1 VAHVTT
7 TRTGGSA
14 AAPGHRHGARSA
26 FALRGRRRYPCPVLL
41 RQLEYLSAL
50 ARERHFARAAAA
62 CHVSQPALSAAI
74 RRLESDLGVQ
84 IVRRERR
91 FGGFTPEG
99 ERVVV
104 WAHRMLAD
112 QDAMRQDLDRMA
124 GGLTGK
130 LRIGAIP
137 TALTAAPLLTAPF
150 SDQHGRVRISIES
163 LSSREIVRKLAEYEL
178 DVGMT
183 YVDGEGL
190 GGSVRTVPLYRER
203 YLLLTP
209 EDSPLAER
217 SSAPWDD
224 VATLPLC
231 LLSPVMENRR
241 ILDRAF
247 AAVGVAVEPMLEA
260 DAVSVL
266 YAHVATHRWSTI
278 IAHAW
283 LHLFGVP
290 DGMRI
295 VPMVAPAQSH
305 RIGLVLPDRVP
316 EPMLARAVLDVA
328 AQVDL
333 RAELDKLLRR
343 HVRSRS

>member
-1 VAHVTT
+1 M
-7 TRTGGSA
+7 
-14 AAPGHRHGARSA
+14 
-26 FALRGRRRYPCPVLL
+26 LL

-50 ARERHFARAAAA
+50 ARERHFARAARA

-74 RRLESDLGVQ
+74 QRLEADLGVQ
-84 IVRRERR
+84 IVHRDRR

-112 QDAMRQDLDRMA
+112 RDAMRHDLDRMA
-124 GGLTGK
+124 GGLTGT

-137 TALTAAPLLTAPF
+137 TALTAATLVTAPF
-150 SDQHGRVRISIES
+150 TEQHARVRMSLES
-163 LSSREIVRKLAEYEL
+163 LSSREIVRRLAEFEL
-178 DVGMT
+178 DAGMT
-183 YVDGEGL
+183 YIDGEPL
-190 GGSVRTVPLYRER
+190 GTAMRTVPLYRER

-209 EDSPLAER
+209 DDSPLADRASVTWEE
-217 SSAPWDD
+217 

-231 LLSPVMENRR
+231 LLPGSMENRR
-241 ILDRAF
+241 ILERNF
-247 AAVGVAVEPMLEA
+247 AAAGAHVEPTLEA
-260 DAVSVL
+260 DTVSVL

-295 VPMVAPAQSH
+295 VPITGGKGSEQAGKGH
-305 RIGLVLPDRVP
+305 LIGLVLLDRQP
-316 EPMLARAVLDVA
+316 ESMFGRALVDVLGSL
-328 AQVDL
+328 DL
-333 RAELDKLLRR
+333 RAELDRLMVEHIGRP
-343 HVRSRS
+343 

>member
-1 VAHVTT
+1 
-7 TRTGGSA
+7 
-14 AAPGHRHGARSA
+14 
-26 FALRGRRRYPCPVLL
+26 VLL

-50 ARERHFARAAAA
+50 ARERHFARAARA

-74 RRLESDLGVQ
+74 QRLEAELGVQ
-84 IVRRERR
+84 IVHRDRR

-112 QDAMRQDLDRMA
+112 RDAMRHDLDRMA
-124 GGLTGK
+124 GGLTGT

-137 TALTAAPLLTAPF
+137 TALTAATLVTAPF
-150 SDQHGRVRISIES
+150 TEQHGRVRMSLES
-163 LSSREIVRKLAEYEL
+163 LSSREIVRRLAEFEL
-178 DVGMT
+178 DAGMT
-183 YVDGEGL
+183 YIDGEPL
-190 GGSVRTVPLYRER
+190 GTGMRTVPLYRER

-209 EDSPLAER
+209 DDSPLADRASVTWEE
-217 SSAPWDD
+217 

-231 LLSPVMENRR
+231 LLPASMENRR
-241 ILDRAF
+241 ILERNF
-247 AAVGVAVEPMLEA
+247 AAAGVQVEPTLEA
-260 DAVSVL
+260 DTVSVL

-295 VPMVAPAQSH
+295 VPIAGGKGSEQAGKGHLV
-305 RIGLVLPDRVP
+305 GLVLLDRQP
-316 EPMLARAVLDVA
+316 ESMFGRALVDVLGSL
-328 AQVDL
+328 DL
-333 RAELDKLLRR
+333 RVELDRLVVEHIGRT
-343 HVRSRS
+343 

>member
-1 VAHVTT
+1 M
-7 TRTGGSA
+7 
-14 AAPGHRHGARSA
+14 
-26 FALRGRRRYPCPVLL
+26 LL

-74 RRLESDLGVQ
+74 RRLEADLGVQ

-99 ERVVV
+99 ERVVL

-112 QDAMRQDLDRMA
+112 RDALRQDLDRMA
-124 GGLTGK
+124 GGLTGR

-137 TALTAAPLLTAPF
+137 TALTAAPLLTGPF
-150 SDQHGRVRISIES
+150 SELHGRVRISFES
-163 LSSREIVRKLAEYEL
+163 LSSREIVRRLAEYEL

-183 YVDGEGL
+183 YVDGEPL
-190 GGSVRTVPLYRER
+190 GGAVRTVPLYPER

-209 EDSPLAER
+209 DNSPLAER
-217 SSAPWDD
+217 TTAAWDD
-224 VATLPLC
+224 AATLPLC
-231 LLSPVMENRR
+231 LLSPDMENRR
-241 ILDRAF
+241 IIDRAF
-247 AAVGVAVEPMLEA
+247 TDAGVAVEPMLEA

-295 VPMVAPAQSH
+295 VPMIPPASSH

-316 EPMLARAVLDVA
+316 EPMLARALLDVA
-328 AQVDL
+328 GSVDM
-333 RAELDKLLRR
+333 RAALDQLLRR

>member
-1 VAHVTT
+1 
-7 TRTGGSA
+7 
-14 AAPGHRHGARSA
+14 
-26 FALRGRRRYPCPVLL
+26 VLL

-74 RRLESDLGVQ
+74 RRLEADLGVQ

-99 ERVVV
+99 DRVVV

-112 QDAMRQDLDRMA
+112 QDALRQDLDRMA

-150 SDQHGRVRISIES
+150 SERHARVRISFES
-163 LSSREIVRKLAEYEL
+163 MSSREIVRKLADYEL

-183 YVDGEGL
+183 YVDGEPL
-190 GGSVRTVPLYRER
+190 GGAVRTVPLYRER

-209 EDSPLAER
+209 DDSPLADR
-217 SSAPWDD
+217 STAAWDD
-224 VATLPLC
+224 AATLPLC

-247 AAVGVAVEPMLEA
+247 AAAGVAVEPMLEA

-278 IAHAW
+278 ISHAW

-295 VPMVAPAQSH
+295 VPMTTPRQSH
-305 RIGLVLPDRVP
+305 RIGLVLPDRLP
-316 EPMLARAVLDVA
+316 EPMLVRAVLDVA
-328 AQVDL
+328 GSVDL
-333 RAELDKLLRR
+333 RAELDKLLER
-343 HVRSRS
+343 HTHSSS

>member
-1 VAHVTT
+1 M
-7 TRTGGSA
+7 
-14 AAPGHRHGARSA
+14 
-26 FALRGRRRYPCPVLL
+26 LL

-50 ARERHFARAAAA
+50 ARERHFARAARA

-74 RRLESDLGVQ
+74 RRLEADLGVQ
-84 IVRRERR
+84 IVHRDRR

-112 QDAMRQDLDRMA
+112 RDSLRQDLDRMA
-124 GGLTGK
+124 GGLTGT

-137 TALTAAPLLTAPF
+137 TALTAATLVTGPF
-150 SDQHGRVRISIES
+150 TEQHARVRLSLES
-163 LSSREIVRKLAEYEL
+163 LSSREIVRRLAEFEL

-183 YVDGEGL
+183 YIDGEPL
-190 GGSVRTVPLYRER
+190 GAGMRTVPLYWER

-209 EDSPLAER
+209 DDSPLAER
-217 SSAPWDD
+217 TTATWEE

-231 LLSPVMENRR
+231 LLPASMENRR
-241 ILDRAF
+241 ILERNF
-247 AAVGVAVEPMLEA
+247 AAAGAQMEPTLEA
-260 DAVSVL
+260 DTVSVL

-278 IAHAW
+278 IAQAW

-295 VPMVAPAQSH
+295 VPMADGQGSEQAGRGH
-305 RIGLVLPDRVP
+305 LIGLVLLDRQP
-316 EPMLARAVLDVA
+316 ESMFGRALREVVA
-328 AQVDL
+328 SLDL
-333 RAELDKLLRR
+333 RTELDQLLSKHIGDHAHRD
-343 HVRSRS
+343 